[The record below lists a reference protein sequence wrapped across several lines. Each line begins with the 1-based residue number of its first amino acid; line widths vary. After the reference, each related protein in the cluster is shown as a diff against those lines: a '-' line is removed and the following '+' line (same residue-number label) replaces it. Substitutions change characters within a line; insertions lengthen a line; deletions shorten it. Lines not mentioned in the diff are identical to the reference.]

1 VQIYL
6 DNTRQCLYGMDTEG
20 IMEFDTD
27 LLVRLRETKGLNMSQ
42 AAKGM
47 GWTRQRLHQ
56 IENGANSPSLKTI
69 TKIAAFFDVP
79 GVLFIKTLGGNK

>member
-1 VQIYL
+1 
-6 DNTRQCLYGMDTEG
+6 
-20 IMEFDTD
+20 MEFDIEM
-27 LLVRLRETKGLNMSQ
+27 LVDLRENRGLNMSQ

-69 TKIAAFFDVP
+69 ARIAEFFGVP
-79 GVLFIKTLGGNK
+79 GKMFIK

>member
-1 VQIYL
+1 
-6 DNTRQCLYGMDTEG
+6 
-20 IMEFDTD
+20 MEFDTD
-27 LLVRLRETKGLNMSQ
+27 LLIRVRAAEGLNMSQ

-69 TKIAAFFDVP
+69 TKIAAFFRLP
-79 GVLFIKTLGGNK
+79 GVLFIKTGKETQ